1 MNSRAISD
9 VIRSDLTTLE
19 GIRTNT
25 LKDIRL
31 IEDYVYSL
39 KSRFNEQQ
47 ARIQTL
53 EDRIR
58 SNVDIELLRA
68 KDKKNYWLKSS
79 ERVVDIKSN
88 LSHLL
93 VDQVVDADQ
102 DLDGPDSQASVAQET
117 FGDDEEEGAP
127 GSGTPKP
134 SPNKGQ
140 GKPSTGGDGEEP
152 GEDGDSSDQQ
162 VNLVG
167 KKVRVTEGP
176 DAGKTGTVK
185 QVLPNGDIIIDVE

>member
-1 MNSRAISD
+1 M
-9 VIRSDLTTLE
+9 
-19 GIRTNT
+19 
-25 LKDIRL
+25 
-31 IEDYVYSL
+31 YSL